1 MSRLTPK
8 TYNLRPKTR
17 KIIILGSGVYRIGS
31 SVEFDWCAVT
41 CAQTLRR
48 LGYKVIMINHN
59 PETVS
64 TDYDMADKLYF
75 EELSFETVRDIYNAE
90 KADGIIIS
98 MGGQAP
104 NNIAMQCHKAG
115 LKILGTSALDIDKAE
130 NRYKFSKLLNKL
142 KIDQPAWQEVGN
154 VSDAQTFAHK
164 AGYPVLIRPS
174 YVLSGAAM
182 NVAFDSRALKQYLA
196 DAVQVSSEHPVVISK
211 FIENAKEIE
220 VDAVAR
226 KGKLVAYIISE
237 HIENAGIHSGDAT
250 IVTPPQK
257 IYLETYRKI
266 RIITRD
272 IANALKITG
281 PFNIQFVAREN
292 QIKVIECNLRASRSF
307 PFVSK
312 VSDVNLIKLATK
324 VIMNHDIDAGKIK
337 RKLKNFMTEA
347 GYVGVKAPQFSFS
360 RIKGADPILRVE
372 MASTGEVG
380 CLGRDVEEAFL
391 KAILSTG
398 FKWPKKAVLISLGG
412 DVNKAKF
419 LASAKKLHQH
429 TALKIYAT
437 EHTAEFLRKNGIK
450 CKTLY
455 KIYEKREPN
464 VKTYLAN
471 KKIDLVINMSDA
483 SSKRKV
489 YDENTIRQTV
499 RRAAADF
506 AVPIITNLET
516 ARLFVRAICKYKL
529 EDLKVKEWREYSKM
543 A

>member
-1 MSRLTPK
+1 MSRQTSTK
-8 TYNLRPKTR
+8 
-17 KIIILGSGVYRIGS
+17 KILILGSGVYRIGS

-48 LGYKVIMINHN
+48 LGHQVVMINHN

-64 TDYDMADKLYF
+64 TDYDMAYKLYF
-75 EELSFETVRDIYNAE
+75 EELNFETVRDIYFAE
-90 KADGIIIS
+90 KADGMIIS
-98 MGGQAP
+98 MGGQEP
-104 NNIAMQCHKAG
+104 NNIAMRCHKAG
-115 LKILGTSALDIDKAE
+115 LKILGTSALDIDQAE

-142 KIDQPAWQEVGN
+142 KIDQPAWQELTN
-154 VSDAQTFAHK
+154 VDDAQTFAK
-164 AGYPVLIRPS
+164 KVGYPVLIRPS

-182 NVAFDSRALKQYLA
+182 NVAFDNRALKQYLA
-196 DAVQVSSEHPVVISK
+196 DAVQVSEEHPVVISK

-220 VDAVAR
+220 VDAVAQ
-226 KGKLVAYIISE
+226 KGRLIAYIISE

-266 RIITRD
+266 RIITRK
-272 IANALKITG
+272 IAKALKITG

-312 VSDVNLIKLATK
+312 TSGVNLIELATK
-324 VIMNHDIDAGKIK
+324 VIMGQKIEAEKIK

-398 FKWPKKAVLISLGG
+398 FKWPKKAVMISLGG
-412 DVNKAKF
+412 DMNKAKF
-419 LASAKKLHQH
+419 LFYVKKLYQN
-429 TALKIYAT
+429 TKLKIYAT
-437 EHTAEFLRKNGIK
+437 ENTAKFLRKNNIS

-455 KIYEKREPN
+455 KIYEKKEPN
-464 VKTYLAN
+464 VKTYLAG

-483 SSKRKV
+483 SEKRKV

-499 RRAAADF
+499 RRVAADF
-506 AVPIITNLET
+506 SVPIITNLET
-516 ARLFVRAICKYKL
+516 ARLFVRAISKYKL
-529 EDLKVKEWREYSKM
+529 EDLEIKNWKKYV
-543 A
+543 